1 MRGANETSVLDKI
14 NSFALI
20 SNCSAGE
27 GHVSTDASC
36 ARESEQH
43 NNDVNDLTPP
53 TPQDYCW
60 EDCLSGKK
68 RLKLINLIKFEYDVY
83 LESNSKFLT
92 VGPKVNS
99 DLF

>member
-1 MRGANETSVLDKI
+1 MRGQSDVRGANETSALDKI

-43 NNDVNDLTPP
+43 NIDVNDLTPP
-53 TPQDYCW
+53 NSTRLLLGRLLKW
-60 EDCLSGKK
+60 KK
-68 RLKLINLIKFEYDVY
+68 AIKAD
-83 LESNSKFLT
+83 
-92 VGPKVNS
+92 
-99 DLF
+99 

>member
-1 MRGANETSVLDKI
+1 MRGQSDVRGANETSVLDKI

-53 TPQDYCW
+53 QLHKT
-60 EDCLSGKK
+60 
-68 RLKLINLIKFEYDVY
+68 
-83 LESNSKFLT
+83 T
-92 VGPKVNS
+92 VGKTAEVEKS
-99 DLF
+99 D